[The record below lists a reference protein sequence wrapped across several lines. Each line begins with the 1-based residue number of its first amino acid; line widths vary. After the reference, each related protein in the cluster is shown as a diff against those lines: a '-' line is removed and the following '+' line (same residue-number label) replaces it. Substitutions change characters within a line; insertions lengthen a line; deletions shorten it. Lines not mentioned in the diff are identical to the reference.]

1 MKHIRKGGNTFTTL
15 MTTTLLKDAQKKPVA
30 LLGIIKDITEHQLAD
45 ELLMESKLKY
55 QNLVESINDWV
66 WEVNEK
72 GKYTYVS
79 PKIKDLLG
87 YAPKEVLNKTPFDL
101 MPKEEAKRVREIF
114 INAVNRH
121 EPLNALENTNLH
133 KDGHEVILETSGT
146 PFYNL
151 RGEFKGYRGIDR
163 DITKRKKTEKELLEK
178 KKNLEDTNIALRVVL
193 RESEITKDE
202 LEKNI
207 HSNIKGLL
215 LPYLTELEST
225 PLTKDQKFFLDIIKE
240 TINEI
245 ISSFSRKLKIE
256 FNDLTPREI
265 QVANLIKQGRTT
277 KEIAKLLSITSNAVD
292 FHRRNLRIKFNIQ
305 GKKSNLRSYLINL

>member
-1 MKHIRKGGNTFTTL
+1 
-15 MTTTLLKDAQKKPVA
+15 
-30 LLGIIKDITEHQLAD
+30 
-45 ELLMESKLKY
+45 
-55 QNLVESINDWV
+55 
-66 WEVNEK
+66 
-72 GKYTYVS
+72 
-79 PKIKDLLG
+79 
-87 YAPKEVLNKTPFDL
+87 